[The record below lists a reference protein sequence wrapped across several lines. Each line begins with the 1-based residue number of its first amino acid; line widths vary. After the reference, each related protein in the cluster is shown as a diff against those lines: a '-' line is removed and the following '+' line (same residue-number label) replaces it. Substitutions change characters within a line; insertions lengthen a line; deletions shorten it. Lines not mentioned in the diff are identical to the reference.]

1 MKQYVIKN
9 NFSAG
14 ELSPTLYTRTDIQQ
28 YSNGAKKLLNVI
40 PLVEGGIRKRPGTY
54 FLELSANAVRLIPFV
69 VNSDQAYMLILK
81 PLSIQVFNPRTKTVV
96 ATVTT
101 PYTAAQIPE
110 LQFVQYRYEM
120 FFTHNN
126 VPVQRFRSSEDF
138 TNWELTEF
146 SFTHPPLDDDSA
158 EYPFRKATQ
167 SGQDIGAYI
176 TITLGNITGWD
187 AAANYLA
194 GDVVEYSDASHPY
207 AVYRAI
213 KAHSG
218 QEPYNSEYWEK
229 VSANEADSFSESDV
243 GSYIFINDGIVKITR
258 YISPT
263 QVGGEVLKKLEAVTE
278 AIERSWSITPPAF
291 NNTDGYPRCCTYFKQ
306 RLVLANTKKAPNKIW
321 FSAVVGNAN
330 FLETTEDGD
339 AFSVVS
345 ASGLANS
352 ILFLEAQRGVVCLTS
367 GGEYM
372 VSSDGALT
380 PTTVNI
386 NEHTAF
392 GAYPLTRPCRVGNEI
407 LFIQRGGERLRA
419 LSYRYEVDG
428 LVSPEISALSS
439 HIGEIHG
446 GINEITYQQE
456 PESLVWCVLGD
467 GKVASIT
474 LNRDQEVIA
483 WANQD
488 FGGIVKSMCSV
499 PTGLGSDLCFMLV
512 IRNGTTC
519 LEQVTFDAYLDSQRT
534 VTLVSDS
541 LSKSSFS
548 YLNDLAVNQKNG
560 ESIFFI
566 GFTETPTEMQF
577 QGMAGQTINYGQA
590 IHSEA
595 VLFPPELSQNPSSTL
610 LFKAKLD
617 RTAFFFNKTLAPEI
631 NGELIELFEFTDT
644 PMDSQTPR
652 TGYHLV
658 EGGNWSDLH
667 AVPIV
672 ITHNKPLPFHLQAIA
687 MQLSINE
694 R

>member
-40 PLVEGGIRKRPGTY
+40 PLVEGGIRKRPGTL
-54 FLELSANAVRLIPFV
+54 FLTTSANSVRLIPFV

-81 PLSIQVFNPRTKTVV
+81 PQSIQVFNPRTKTVV

-101 PYTAAQIPE
+101 PYTSAQIPE
-110 LQFVQYRYEM
+110 VQFVQYRYEM

-126 VPVQRFRSSEDF
+126 VPVQRFRSSTDF
-138 TNWELTEF
+138 TNWEFGEF
-146 SFTHPPLDDDSA
+146 VYTNPPTDSESA
-158 EYPFRKATQ
+158 RSPFRKGTP
-167 SGQDIGAYI
+167 SGKDIGSFVSF
-176 TITLGNITGWD
+176 TLD
-187 AAANYLA
+187 AVNEWNSTTSYLT
-194 GDVVEYSDASHPY
+194 GDVISYSGLAYQALKDNSNKQPNISPTYWVVVPLEQQGFFASDVGKY
-207 AVYRAI
+207 IDVNNGIIRI
-213 KAHSG
+213 T
-218 QEPYNSEYWEK
+218 EF
-229 VSANEADSFSESDV
+229 VNESQVNGEVLVKLESDV
-243 GSYIFINDGIVKITR
+243 K
-258 YISPT
+258 
-263 QVGGEVLKKLEAVTE
+263 
-278 AIERSWSITPPAF
+278 AIERAWTILPPAF
-291 NNTDGYPRCCTYFKQ
+291 NSTDGYPRCCTYFKQ

-321 FSAVVGNAN
+321 FSAVGGNAN
-330 FLETTEDGD
+330 FLETTDDGD

-446 GINEITYQQE
+446 GINEISYQQE
-456 PESLVWCVLGD
+456 PESIVWCVLGD

-488 FGGIVKSMCSV
+488 FGGIVKSICSV
-499 PTGLGSDLCFMLV
+499 PTGLGADLCFML
-512 IRNGTTC
+512 INRNGTTC
-519 LEQVTFDAYLDSQRT
+519 LEQVTFDAYMDSQRT
-534 VTLVSDS
+534 VTLASDT

-548 YLNDLAVNQKNG
+548 YLSGLAVNQKDG
-560 ESIFFI
+560 QSIYYI
-566 GFTETPTEMQF
+566 DFTETPTEIKF
-577 QGMAGQTINYGQA
+577 QGMAGQTVNYGQT
-590 IHSEA
+590 IRSEA
-595 VLFPPELSQNPSSTL
+595 ILFPPELSQNPSSTL
-610 LFKAKLD
+610 LFKAKVD
-617 RTAFFFNKTLAPEI
+617 RTAFFFNETLAPEL
-631 NGELIELFEFTDT
+631 NGELIEQFDFDST
-644 PMDSQTPR
+644 PMDSQKPK

-658 EGGNWSDLH
+658 EGGAWSDLH
-667 AVPIV
+667 SLPIK

>member
-40 PLVEGGIRKRPGTY
+40 PLVEGGIRKRPGTF
-54 FLELSANAVRLIPFV
+54 FLTLSANCYRLIPFV
-69 VNSDQAYMLILK
+69 VNSDQAYMLILR
-81 PLSIQVFNPRTKTVV
+81 PLSIQVFDPRTKSVV

-101 PYTAAQIPE
+101 PYVANQLRE

-120 FFTHNN
+120 FFTHSD
-126 VPVQRFRSSEDF
+126 VPVQRFRSSTDF
-138 TNWELTEF
+138 SNWEFSEF
-146 SFTHPPLDDDSA
+146 VYTNAPTDSESA
-158 EYPFRKATQ
+158 RSPFRKGTA
-167 SGQDIGAYI
+167 SGVELGSFVSFALDGISEWSEI
-176 TITLGNITGWD
+176 TT
-187 AAANYLA
+187 YLV
-194 GDVVEYSDASHPY
+194 GDVISYSSKLYQALKDGAGHQPNISPTFW
-207 AVYRAI
+207 VMVSSDS
-213 KAHSG
+213 SG
-218 QEPYNSEYWEK
+218 FKS
-229 VSANEADSFSESDV
+229 SDV
-243 GSYIFINDGIVKITR
+243 GSYIDVNNGIIKITEFVDSNQ
-258 YISPT
+258 IN
-263 QVGGEVLKKLEAVTE
+263 GEVLVKLESDVK
-278 AIERSWSITPPAF
+278 AIERAWTILPPAF
-291 NNTDGYPRCCTYFKQ
+291 NSTDGYPRCCTYFKQ

-321 FSAVVGNAN
+321 FSAVGGNAN
-330 FLETTEDGD
+330 FLETTDDGD

-446 GINEITYQQE
+446 GINEISYQQE
-456 PESLVWCVLGD
+456 PESIVWCVLGD

-483 WANQD
+483 WANHD
-488 FGGIVKSMCSV
+488 FGGIAMSICSV
-499 PTGLGSDLCFMLV
+499 PTGLGSDLCFML
-512 IRNGTTC
+512 ISRNGLTC
-519 LEQVTFDAYLDSQRT
+519 LEQITFDAYLDSQRT
-534 VTLVSDS
+534 VTLESDT
-541 LSKSSFS
+541 LSKSSYH
-548 YLNDLAVNQKNG
+548 YLRNLAVNQTNG
-560 ESIFFI
+560 ESIYFI
-566 GFTETPTEMQF
+566 DFTETSTEIQF
-577 QGMAGQTINYGQA
+577 QGMTGQTINYGQS
-590 IHSEA
+590 INSEA
-595 VLFPPELSQNPSSTL
+595 VMFPPELSQNPSSTL
-610 LFKAKLD
+610 LFKAKVD
-617 RTAFFFNKTLAPEI
+617 RIAFFFNKTLAPEI
-631 NGELIELFEFTDT
+631 NGELLELFEFDET
-644 PMDSQTPR
+644 PMDSQAPK
-652 TGYHLV
+652 TGYHLI

>member
-40 PLVEGGIRKRPGTY
+40 PLVEGGIRKRPGTL
-54 FLELSANAVRLIPFV
+54 FLTTSATSLRLIPFV

-126 VPVQRFRSSEDF
+126 VPVQRFRSSTDF
-138 TNWELTEF
+138 SNWEFGEF
-146 SFTHPPLDDDSA
+146 IYTNTPTDSESA
-158 EYPFRKATQ
+158 RSPFRKGTP
-167 SGQDIGAYI
+167 SGVEIGSFVSFTLDGIIEWVSTTTYLVGD
-176 TITLGNITGWD
+176 TISYNSRL
-187 AAANYLA
+187 YQ
-194 GDVVEYSDASHPY
+194 
-207 AVYRAI
+207 AI
-213 KAHSG
+213 KEGSNHQPDVS
-218 QEPYNSEYWEK
+218 PNYW
-229 VSANEADSFSESDV
+229 VIVPLTTGGFVASDV
-243 GSYIFINDGIVKITR
+243 GSFIDVNSGIIKITEFVDSNR
-258 YISPT
+258 
-263 QVGGEVLKKLEAVTE
+263 VNGEVLVKLESDVK
-278 AIERSWSITPPAF
+278 AIERAWTILPPAF
-291 NNTDGYPRCCTYFKQ
+291 NSTDGYPRCCTYFKQ

-321 FSAVVGNAN
+321 FSAVGGNAN
-330 FLETTEDGD
+330 FLETTDDGD

-352 ILFLEAQRGVVCLTS
+352 ILFLEAQRGVICLTS

-439 HIGEIHG
+439 HIGEIHD
-446 GINEITYQQE
+446 GINEISYQQE

-499 PTGLGSDLCFMLV
+499 PTGSGSDLCFMLV
-512 IRNGTTC
+512 IRNGMTC

-566 GFTETPTEMQF
+566 DFNETSTEMQF
-577 QGMAGQTINYGQA
+577 QGMTGQTINYGQV

-631 NGELIELFEFTDT
+631 NGELLELFEFDET
-644 PMDSQTPR
+644 PMDSQAPR

-667 AVPIV
+667 ATPIV

>member
-28 YSNGAKKLLNVI
+28 YGNGAKKLLNVI
-40 PLVEGGIRKRPGTY
+40 PLVEGGIRKRPGTF
-54 FLELSANAVRLIPFV
+54 FLTTSATSVRLIPFV

-96 ATVTT
+96 ATVAT

-120 FFTHNN
+120 FFTHNS
-126 VPVQRFRSSEDF
+126 VPVQRFRSSTDF
-138 TNWELTEF
+138 TNWEFGEF
-146 SFTHPPLDDDSA
+146 IYTNTPTDSESA
-158 EYPFRKATQ
+158 RSPFRKGTP
-167 SGQDIGAYI
+167 SGKDIGSFVSFTLDGIIEWVATTTYLVGD
-176 TITLGNITGWD
+176 TISYNSKL
-187 AAANYLA
+187 YQ
-194 GDVVEYSDASHPY
+194 
-207 AVYRAI
+207 AI
-213 KAHSG
+213 KEGANHQPDIS
-218 QEPYNSEYWEK
+218 PTYW
-229 VSANEADSFSESDV
+229 VIVPISTGGFVASDV
-243 GSYIFINDGIVKITR
+243 GSFIDVNSGIIKITEFVD
-258 YISPT
+258 SN
-263 QVGGEVLKKLEAVTE
+263 QVNGEVLVKLESDVK
-278 AIERSWSITPPAF
+278 AIERAWTILPPAF
-291 NNTDGYPRCCTYFKQ
+291 NSTDGYPRCCTYFKQ

-321 FSAVVGNAN
+321 FSAVGGNAN
-330 FLETTEDGD
+330 FLETTDDGD

-446 GINEITYQQE
+446 GINEISYQQE

-499 PTGLGSDLCFMLV
+499 PTGLGSDLCFML
-512 IRNGTTC
+512 INRNGTIC
-519 LEQVTFDAYLDSQRT
+519 LEQVTFDAYMDSQRT
-534 VTLVSDS
+534 ITLASDT

-548 YLNDLAVNQKNG
+548 YLSDLAVNQKDG
-560 ESIFFI
+560 QSIYYI
-566 GFTETPTEMQF
+566 DFTETPAEIKF
-577 QGMAGQTINYGQA
+577 QGMAGQTINYGQT
-590 IHSEA
+590 IRSEA

-610 LFKAKLD
+610 LFKAKVD
-617 RTAFFFNKTLAPEI
+617 RTAFFFNETLGPEL
-631 NGELIELFEFTDT
+631 NDELIEQFDFDST
-644 PMDSQTPR
+644 PMDSQKPK
-652 TGYHLV
+652 TGYHLI
-658 EGGNWSDLH
+658 EGGDWSYLH
-667 AVPIV
+667 SLPIK

>member
-40 PLVEGGIRKRPGTY
+40 PLVEGGIRKRPGTF
-54 FLELSANAVRLIPFV
+54 FLTTSANSVRLIPFV

-81 PLSIQVFNPRTKTVV
+81 PLSIQIFNPRTKTVV

-101 PYTAAQIPE
+101 PYTAAQIPQ

-120 FFTHNN
+120 FFTHNS
-126 VPVQRFRSSEDF
+126 VPVQRFRSSTDF
-138 TNWELTEF
+138 SNWEFGEF
-146 SFTHPPLDDDSA
+146 VYTNTPTDSESA
-158 EYPFRKATQ
+158 RSPFRKGTP
-167 SGQDIGAYI
+167 SGKDIGSFVSF
-176 TITLGNITGWD
+176 TLDEINAWVETTTYLVKDVISYNGNLYQALKDGTGHQPDISPTYW
-187 AAANYLA
+187 
-194 GDVVEYSDASHPY
+194 VEIPIDS
-207 AVYRAI
+207 
-213 KAHSG
+213 SG
-218 QEPYNSEYWEK
+218 FT
-229 VSANEADSFSESDV
+229 VADV
-243 GSYIFINDGIVKITR
+243 GSFIDVNGGIIKITEFVNAN
-258 YISPT
+258 
-263 QVGGEVLKKLEAVTE
+263 QVNGEVLVKLESDIK
-278 AIERSWSITPPAF
+278 AIERAWTILPPAF
-291 NNTDGYPRCCTYFKQ
+291 NSTDGYPRCCMYFKQ

-321 FSAVVGNAN
+321 FSAVGGNAN
-330 FLETTEDGD
+330 FLETTDDGD

-367 GGEYM
+367 GGEYL

-386 NEHTAF
+386 DENSAIGT
-392 GAYPLTRPCRVGNEI
+392 YPITRPCRVGNEI
-407 LFIQRGGERLRA
+407 LFIQRGGRRLRA

-428 LVSPEISALSS
+428 LVTPEISALSS
-439 HIGEIHG
+439 HIGKLHD
-446 GINEITYQQE
+446 GINEVCYQQE

-474 LNRDQEVIA
+474 FNRDQEVIA

-499 PTGLGSDLCFMLV
+499 PTGLGNDLCFML
-512 IRNGTTC
+512 INRNGTMC
-519 LEQVTFDAYLDSQRT
+519 LEEVTFDAYLDSQRT
-534 VTLVSDS
+534 ITLASDT

-548 YLNDLAVNQKNG
+548 YLDDLAVNQLEG
-560 ESIFFI
+560 ESIFFVS
-566 GFTETPTEMQF
+566 FTETETEMKF
-577 QGMAGQTINYGQA
+577 QRMAGQTINYGQT
-590 IHSEA
+590 IRSEA
-595 VLFPPELSQNPSSTL
+595 VLLPPELSQSPASTL
-610 LFKAKLD
+610 LFKAKVD
-617 RTAFFFNKTLAPEI
+617 RTAFFFNETLAPEL
-631 NGELIELFEFTDT
+631 NGELIELFNFDST
-644 PMDSQTPR
+644 PMDSQKPK
-652 TGYHLV
+652 TGFYLL
-658 EGGNWSDLH
+658 EGGTWEDLH
-667 AVPIV
+667 AVPLK

>member
-40 PLVEGGIRKRPGTY
+40 PLVEGGVRKRPGTL
-54 FLELSANAVRLIPFV
+54 FLTTSANSVRLIPFV

-81 PLSIQVFNPRTKTVV
+81 PQSIQVFDPRTKTVV

-126 VPVQRFRSSEDF
+126 VPVQRFRSSTDF
-138 TNWELTEF
+138 TNWEFGEF
-146 SFTHPPLDDDSA
+146 VYTNPPTDSESA
-158 EYPFRKATQ
+158 RSPFRKGTP
-167 SGQDIGAYI
+167 SGKEIGSFVSFM
-176 TITLGNITGWD
+176 LD
-187 AAANYLA
+187 AVNEWNSTTSYFT
-194 GDVVEYSDASHPY
+194 GDVISYSGLAYQALKDNSNKQPNISPTYWVVVPLEQQGFFTSDVGKYIEVNGGIIRITKFVNESH
-207 AVYRAI
+207 VNGEVLV
-213 KAHSG
+213 KL
-218 QEPYNSEYWEK
+218 
-229 VSANEADSFSESDV
+229 ESDV
-243 GSYIFINDGIVKITR
+243 K
-258 YISPT
+258 
-263 QVGGEVLKKLEAVTE
+263 
-278 AIERSWSITPPAF
+278 AIERAWTILPPAF
-291 NNTDGYPRCCTYFKQ
+291 NSIDGYPRCCMYFKQ

-321 FSAVVGNAN
+321 FSAVGGNAN
-330 FLETTEDGD
+330 FLETTDDGD

-367 GGEYM
+367 GGEYL

-386 NEHTAF
+386 DENSARGT
-392 GAYPLTRPCRVGNEI
+392 YPLTRPCRVGNEI
-407 LFIQRGGERLRA
+407 LFVQRGGRRLLA

-428 LVSPEISALSS
+428 LVTPEISALSS
-439 HIGEIHG
+439 HIGKLHG
-446 GINEITYQQE
+446 GISEVTYQQE
-456 PESLVWCVLGD
+456 PESIVWCVLGD

-474 LNRDQEVIA
+474 FNRDQDVIA

-488 FGGIVKSMCSV
+488 FGGTVKSMCSV
-499 PTGLGSDLCFMLV
+499 PTGLGSDLCFML
-512 IRNGTTC
+512 INRDGTMC
-519 LEQVTFDAYLDSQRT
+519 LEQVSFDAYLDSQRT
-534 VTLVSDS
+534 TTLASDT
-541 LSKSSFS
+541 LNKSSFS
-548 YLNDLAVNQKNG
+548 YLNDLSANQMDG
-560 ESIFFI
+560 ESIYYI
-566 GFTETPTEMQF
+566 DFTETATEIKF
-577 QGMAGQTINYGQA
+577 QGMAGQTINYGQT
-590 IHSEA
+590 IRSEA

-610 LFKAKLD
+610 LFKAKVD
-617 RTAFFFNKTLAPEI
+617 RAAFFFNETLGPEL
-631 NGELIELFEFTDT
+631 NDELIEQFDFDST
-644 PMDSQTPR
+644 PMDSQKPK
-652 TGYHLV
+652 TGFYLL
-658 EGGNWSDLH
+658 EGGTWEDLH
-667 AVPIV
+667 AVPLK

>member
-40 PLVEGGIRKRPGTY
+40 PLVEGGIRKRPGTL
-54 FLELSANAVRLIPFV
+54 FLTSSATSLRLIPFV

-96 ATVTT
+96 TTVTT

-194 GDVVEYSDASHPY
+194 GDVVEYSDATHPY

-321 FSAVVGNAN
+321 FSAVGGNAN

-439 HIGEIHG
+439 HIGEMHG
-446 GINEITYQQE
+446 GINEISYQQE

-488 FGGIVKSMCSV
+488 FGGTVKSICSV
-499 PTGLGSDLCFMLV
+499 PTGLGSDLCFML
-512 IRNGTTC
+512 INRNGTTC
-519 LEQVTFDAYLDSQRT
+519 LEQISFDAYLDSQRT
-534 VTLVSDS
+534 VALTSDT

-548 YLNDLAVNQKNG
+548 YLRDLAVNQKNG

-566 GFTETPTEMQF
+566 GFSETSTEMQF

-617 RTAFFFNKTLAPEI
+617 RTAFFFNKTLAPEL

-652 TGYHLV
+652 TGYHLI

-672 ITHNKPLPFHLQAIA
+672 ITHNKPLPFHLQAVA

>member
-40 PLVEGGIRKRPGTY
+40 PLVEGGIRKRPGTL
-54 FLELSANAVRLIPFV
+54 FLTTSTNSVRLIPFV

-81 PLSIQVFNPRTKTVV
+81 PQSIQVFNPRTKTVV

-126 VPVQRFRSSEDF
+126 VPVQRFRSSTDF
-138 TNWELTEF
+138 SNWEFGEF
-146 SFTHPPLDDDSA
+146 VYTNTPTDSESA
-158 EYPFRKATQ
+158 RSPFRKGTP
-167 SGQDIGAYI
+167 SGKDIGSFVSFTLDGIIEWVATTTYLVGD
-176 TITLGNITGWD
+176 TI
-187 AAANYLA
+187 
-194 GDVVEYSDASHPY
+194 S
-207 AVYRAI
+207 
-213 KAHSG
+213 
-218 QEPYNSEYWEK
+218 YNSKLYQALKEGSNHQPDISPTYWVLVPIETGGF
-229 VSANEADSFSESDV
+229 VASDV
-243 GSYIFINDGIVKITR
+243 GSFIDVNSGIIKITEFVN
-258 YISPT
+258 SNL
-263 QVGGEVLKKLEAVTE
+263 VNGEVLVKLESDVK
-278 AIERSWSITPPAF
+278 AIERAWTILPPAF
-291 NNTDGYPRCCTYFKQ
+291 NSTDGYPRCCTYFKQ

-321 FSAVVGNAN
+321 FSAVGGNAN

-456 PESLVWCVLGD
+456 PESIVWCVLGD

-499 PTGLGSDLCFMLV
+499 PTGLGSDLCFML
-512 IRNGTTC
+512 IDRNGTTC

-534 VTLVSDS
+534 VMLVSDT

-548 YLNDLAVNQKNG
+548 YLSDLAVNQKNG

-566 GFTETPTEMQF
+566 GFNETSTEMQF
-577 QGMAGQTINYGQA
+577 QGMTGQTINYGQT

-631 NGELIELFEFTDT
+631 NGELLELFEFDET
-644 PMDSQTPR
+644 PMDSQAPR

-667 AVPIV
+667 ATPIV

>member
-54 FLELSANAVRLIPFV
+54 FLELSAYAVRLIPFV

-81 PLSIQVFNPRTKTVV
+81 PLSIQVFNPRTKAVV

-126 VPVQRFRSSEDF
+126 VPVQRFRSSTDF
-138 TNWELTEF
+138 TNWEFGEF
-146 SFTHPPLDDDSA
+146 VYTNPPTDSESA
-158 EYPFRKATQ
+158 RSPFRKGTP
-167 SGQDIGAYI
+167 SGKDIGSFVSF
-176 TITLGNITGWD
+176 TLD
-187 AAANYLA
+187 AVNEWNETTSYLT
-194 GDVVEYSDASHPY
+194 GDVISYSGLAYQALKDNTNKQPNISPTYWVVVPLEQQGFFASDVGKY
-207 AVYRAI
+207 IDVN
-213 KAHSG
+213 SG
-218 QEPYNSEYWEK
+218 IIRITEF
-229 VSANEADSFSESDV
+229 VNESQVNGEVLVKLESDV
-243 GSYIFINDGIVKITR
+243 K
-258 YISPT
+258 
-263 QVGGEVLKKLEAVTE
+263 
-278 AIERSWSITPPAF
+278 AIERAWTILPPAF
-291 NNTDGYPRCCTYFKQ
+291 NSTDGYPRCCTYFKQ

-321 FSAVVGNAN
+321 FSAVGGNAN
-330 FLETTEDGD
+330 FLETTDDGD

-372 VSSDGALT
+372 VSSDGPLT

-419 LSYRYEVDG
+419 LSYRFEVDG

-439 HIGEIHG
+439 HIGELHN
-446 GINEITYQQE
+446 GINEISYQQE

-488 FGGIVKSMCSV
+488 FGGTVKSMCSV

-519 LEQVTFDAYLDSQRT
+519 LEQISFDAYLDSQRT
-534 VTLVSDS
+534 VTLVSDT

-560 ESIFFI
+560 ESIYYI
-566 GFTETPTEMQF
+566 GFTESPTEMQF

-631 NGELIELFEFTDT
+631 NGELLELFEFDET
-644 PMDSQTPR
+644 PMDSQAPR